1 MKKNDLIN
9 AAINSTLSRTI
20 ITSMTVF
27 ITVLIL
33 FFFGGNS
40 IKGFAFAMM
49 LGVLFGTYS
58 SIFIA
63 SPIVADLTKGD
74 FLDAKFA
81 SRSTAEEDGKG
92 KGSSKAV
99 AKV

>member
-1 MKKNDLIN
+1 
-9 AAINSTLSRTI
+9 
-20 ITSMTVF
+20 
-27 ITVLIL
+27 
-33 FFFGGNS
+33 
-40 IKGFAFAMM
+40 MM

-74 FLDAKFA
+74 YLDAKFA
-81 SRSTAEEDGKG
+81 SSTTTEEGKG